1 MVLFRTFAKKLKTD
15 DGNAFFILGK
25 VKAAMKKGGCSLEQI
40 NEYFE
45 EATSGDYNHLLQVT
59 MKYVEVN

>member
-1 MVLFRTFAKKLKTD
+1 MVKYPNISVELVGD